1 MLVGSGVRLT
11 ELLAALSLGTDL
23 GMGHPLE
30 HVLRQSVLAVRLGER
45 IGLPPAER
53 QVVLHTSLLAWV
65 GCHVDA
71 YEQAKWF
78 GDDRAIK
85 HDIRSVDLGKPLE
98 SAVFVVRRVGA
109 GRSLPGRARVGVG
122 FLSEGRRA
130 MDAMFEN
137 HWRAADALAER
148 LGVDQA
154 VRDGVA
160 QTFERWDGKG
170 EPDGARG
177 DEILVASRLVNLADV
192 VEVFHRVGGVDAALA
207 VAEARRGT
215 QFDPELVEVFGD
227 AAAELFDELDAVGSW
242 ESLMAAEPALSVEL
256 TEEELGSALEAVA
269 DFADLKSPFTI
280 GHSRAVGELAEE
292 AARGEGLPEAVTV
305 GRAGLLQDLGR
316 LGVSN
321 DVWDKPGPLT
331 AAEFERVRLHPYL
344 TERMLTSTPAL
355 ASLASLA
362 AHHHERLDGSGYP
375 RGLRGDALSSGAR
388 ILAAADVYRALV
400 EPRPHRPAQSS
411 AEAAVTARAEVKAGR
426 LDGSA
431 VEAVLRAAGH
441 RARRRQTWPAG
452 LTAREV
458 EVLRLVARGLSH
470 RQIAERLVISRKTA
484 SNHVERIYA
493 KIGVSNRAMAAL
505 FAMQH
510 GLLLDDPVDVSG

>member
-177 DEILVASRLVNLADV
+177 ERGPRRL
-192 VEVFHRVGGVDAALA
+192 
-207 VAEARRGT
+207 
-215 QFDPELVEVFGD
+215 
-227 AAAELFDELDAVGSW
+227 
-242 ESLMAAEPALSVEL
+242 
-256 TEEELGSALEAVA
+256 
-269 DFADLKSPFTI
+269 
-280 GHSRAVGELAEE
+280 AVGEPGR
-292 AARGEGLPEAVTV
+292 RGRGVPSGRRCRRGV
-305 GRAGLLQDLGR
+305 GRRRG
-316 LGVSN
+316 
-321 DVWDKPGPLT
+321 
-331 AAEFERVRLHPYL
+331 
-344 TERMLTSTPAL
+344 
-355 ASLASLA
+355 AS
-362 AHHHERLDGSGYP
+362 
-375 RGLRGDALSSGAR
+375 GDAVRSGA
-388 ILAAADVYRALV
+388 
-400 EPRPHRPAQSS
+400 
-411 AEAAVTARAEVKAGR
+411 GR
-426 LDGSA
+426 
-431 VEAVLRAAGH
+431 
-441 RARRRQTWPAG
+441 
-452 LTAREV
+452 
-458 EVLRLVARGLSH
+458 
-470 RQIAERLVISRKTA
+470 
-484 SNHVERIYA
+484 
-493 KIGVSNRAMAAL
+493 GVR
-505 FAMQH
+505 
-510 GLLLDDPVDVSG
+510 